1 MSSNNSTLQLAAK
14 SSLLKGGT
22 LPTVIAGPC
31 SAESEEQMLQTARE
45 LQKDSRRVH
54 IFRAGIWKPRTRP
67 GMFEG
72 VGRVGL
78 EWLRTVKH
86 ETGLPT
92 AVEVANT
99 KHVEEALE
107 YGVDILW
114 VGARTTVNPF
124 SVQEVADA
132 LKGVNIPVLVKNPVN
147 PDLQLWLGALER
159 LNLAGITDLGLIHRG
174 FSTPNNKPYR
184 NHPKW
189 ESIQQ
194 IRELAPGVPIFTDPS
209 HIAGRRDL
217 LQAVSQQALHLGV
230 DGLMIETHINPAVA
244 LSDASQQVT
253 PAGLDALLNSLD
265 LDAEHVAS
273 AEQLQDLRMLIDKLD
288 QELINTLFLRSDVS
302 RRIGEYKKA
311 NGLDIFQA
319 DRWNQMVEK
328 RLKAAQ
334 ETGLEETL
342 IRAIF
347 DAIHVHSMGIQ
358 NEIFNT
364 PVNSSKATEAV
375 K

>member
-1 MSSNNSTLQLAAK
+1 MSSNKPNLKLAAK
-14 SSLLKGGT
+14 TKLLNGGP

-45 LQKDSRRVH
+45 IRKDKRVTV
-54 IFRAGIWKPRTRP
+54 FRAGIWKPRTRP

-72 VGRVGL
+72 IGTVGL
-78 EWLRTVKH
+78 EWLKTVKQ
-86 ETGLPT
+86 ETGLLT

-99 KHVEEALE
+99 QHVEEALKH
-107 YGVDILW
+107 GVDILW
-114 VGARTTVNPF
+114 IGARTTVNPF

-132 LKGVNIPVLVKNPVN
+132 LRGVDIPVMVKNPVN
-147 PDLQLWLGALER
+147 PDIQLWVGALER

-189 ESIQQ
+189 ETIQE
-194 IRELAPGVPIFTDPS
+194 IRSLVPEVPLFCDPS

-217 LQAVSQQALHLGV
+217 LQPVSQQALHLGV

-253 PAGLDALLNSLD
+253 PEGLDNLLTSLD
-265 LDAEHVAS
+265 LEPERVAV
-273 AEQLQDLRMLIDKLD
+273 AEQLQEFRNLIDKLD
-288 QELINTLFLRSDVS
+288 NELINILFLRSDIS
-302 RRIGEYKKA
+302 KRIGEYKKA
-311 NGLDIFQA
+311 SALDIYQAGRWVEVLQNRLKVATDTGLD
-319 DRWNQMVEK
+319 
-328 RLKAAQ
+328 
-334 ETGLEETL
+334 ETFV
-342 IRAIF
+342 RAIF
-347 DAIHVHSMGIQ
+347 DAIHRHSIGIQ
-358 NEIFNT
+358 NE
-364 PVNSSKATEAV
+364 VMSSAPAATSVME